1 MISYEAS
8 KWYVKIW
15 RNRWYIYAIYLH
27 IKSILKNILKIEV
40 VADYLLDN
48 SLDSEIKEN
57 ILSDW
62 KMIIRHVEVSK
73 MYKFSK

>member
-27 IKSILKNILKIEV
+27 IKSILKNILKIEI